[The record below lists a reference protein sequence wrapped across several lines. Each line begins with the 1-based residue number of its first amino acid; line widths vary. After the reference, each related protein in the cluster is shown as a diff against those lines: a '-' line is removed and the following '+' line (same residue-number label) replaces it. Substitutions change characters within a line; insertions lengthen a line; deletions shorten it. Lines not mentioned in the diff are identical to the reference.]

1 MKITL
6 EISMYPLKDEYI
18 PAIDHFIAALNAVD
32 GLKVETSVTST
43 VVLGEYE
50 PVMKLLGDAIAESY
64 ERYGTSVFVT
74 KIIPGY
80 DPEEQAA

>member
-18 PAIDHFIAALNAVD
+18 PAIDDFIAALNAVD
-32 GLKVETSVTST
+32 GLKVETSATST
-43 VVLGEYE
+43 LVLGDYE
-50 PVMKLLGDAIAESY
+50 PVMKMLGDAIAQSY
-64 ERYGTSVFVT
+64 ERYGVSVFVA

-80 DPEEQAA
+80 DPQAQTA

>member
-18 PAIDHFIAALNAVD
+18 PAIDHFIARLNAVD
-32 GLKVETSVTST
+32 GLKVETSATST
-43 VVLGEYE
+43 LILGEYE
-50 PVMKLLGDAIAESY
+50 PVMKLLGEAIAESY

-80 DPEEQAA
+80 DPEEQAT

>member
-18 PAIDHFIAALNAVD
+18 PAIDHFIAALNAAG

-50 PVMKLLGDAIAESY
+50 PVMKLLSDAIAESY

-80 DPEEQAA
+80 DPEEQVA